1 MSQKVGKTLGIPG
14 LLLQS
19 NSNVPINIIVI
30 LIRPAHRVE
39 CEVVAEAVAL
49 QPLLI

>member
-1 MSQKVGKTLGIPG
+1 MSQKVGKTTGIPG

-19 NSNVPINIIVI
+19 NSNVPNINVI

-39 CEVVAEAVAL
+39 CGVVAEAVAP
-49 QPLLI
+49 QPLLF